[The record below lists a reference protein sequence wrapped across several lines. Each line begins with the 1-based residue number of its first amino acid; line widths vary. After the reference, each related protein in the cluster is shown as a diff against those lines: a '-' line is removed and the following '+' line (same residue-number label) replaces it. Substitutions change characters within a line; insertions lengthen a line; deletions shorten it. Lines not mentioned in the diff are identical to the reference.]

1 MCVSCMSLFVLVCVK
16 TFLLISYT
24 LVFTSTRVALFSWSL
39 HAGSV
44 LGWPDFTP
52 RSHRLPKTQ
61 DVRSGAKKGVAL
73 PVSNPQNST
82 TPKKLLTLQSK
93 QPKSRNLFLK
103 KSPNR
108 SWSSPQVPV
117 ELPHRSTNLEVCRLH
132 LSSKI
137 TMNWV
142 VLAATIGYHRLPSP
156 TGRFRV

>member
-103 KSPNR
+103 NLR
-108 SWSSPQVPV
+108 TCSWSSPQVRPSWAAAPLDEPWSLPTPSLLKNHH
-117 ELPHRSTNLEVCRLH
+117 ELGGIS
-132 LSSKI
+132 
-137 TMNWV
+137 
-142 VLAATIGYHRLPSP
+142 GYYRLPSVTIP
-156 TGRFRV
+156 NW